1 MFRLMM
7 LLAGL
12 RGLLTSRPD
21 FQNSFLQIVLPE
33 KIQAN
38 TSDNSEVENE
48 QVSYSISIDE
58 KPYTVHLKQR
68 GILQFENVSYG
79 IEPLESAFEFQHLLY
94 KLGNEKN
101 EFAVLTENNQD
112 TEQNP
117 MDHYIFIGEKPESTV
132 STDLIPLY
140 LEMHIVV
147 DKALFDYLGSD
158 SMIVTNK
165 IIEIIGLV
173 NSMFAQLKISIV
185 LSSLELWSDK
195 NKISTV
201 GEADELLYRF
211 LEWKNSYLTLRPHDI
226 AYLFIFREYPNYVGA
241 AFPGKMCV
249 TGYSAGIALYP
260 KEMTLEAL
268 SVIVTQMLGLS
279 LGISYDD
286 PKKCRCSGAICIM
299 STKALQSSGMK
310 TFSDCSLRDFENFVS
325 NMRAQCLQNKP
336 QMQMNPGP
344 ICGNGRVEENE
355 VCDCGTEEFMAAGA
369 TCRPIAHP
377 ECDIPEVCN
386 GSSGRCP
393 ADITILNGQ
402 QCEEGKAF
410 CYDGGCQ
417 DIDAHCESIFG
428 KGSKNAPFA
437 CYEEIQSQ
445 SDRFGNCGQEGL
457 RYTFCPWRNLIC
469 GRLICTYPLET
480 PFLRDN
486 ASVIYAFVRSI
497 ICITMH
503 YETTGIKDP
512 LVVNN
517 GSICDKE
524 RICVNRQCLEVRPF
538 IDRVNRCSAKCN
550 GNGVNLPME
559 RTSEKGGKKQ
569 WLLAIYIALP
579 VLVVATI
586 IAASWK
592 LSKKW
597 FSKKEES
604 GSSGSEGDTHRNVTR
619 STSES
624 SSQSD
629 TVRGTLQF
637 KNISYALEPVESI
650 SGFVHM
656 IYEEKN
662 DVSAMPLLLENDT
675 YSYERSQY
683 KVRKSSERY
692 GHTKLFS
699 RYIDM
704 YIVVD
709 KNLFDYMG
717 SDINTVTQKIIQII
731 GLVNAMFI
739 QLKLTIRISSIDIW
753 SDKNKISTEGPPHN
767 VLYQFLN
774 WKYEFTSQTHHTAYL
789 FAQSGGIKDFSTCSL
804 DDFKYFAAYSGIE
817 CLHKILPDEPVYKQR
832 RVCGNGIVEA
842 GEQCDCG
849 TERIKPVNTLCRKA
863 VDECDFEEFCNGNQS
878 ICAPDTYARNGETC
892 ESGDAYCYGGRCR
905 SINKHCSRLIGE
917 GARGAPFS
925 CFDEVNARGD
935 RYGNCG
941 RNISTVTDGLAL

>member
-1 MFRLMM
+1 MSYGRNLTAAYEMITNVSHILGLMP
-7 LLAGL
+7 LY
-12 RGLLTSRPD
+12 

-58 KPYTVHLKQR
+58 KPYTVHLKQSFYLANNFMVYMYNQGSMNSQSSNIQAQCYYQGYIEGYPNSFVTLSTCSGLR

-117 MDHYIFIGEKPESTV
+117 MDHYIFISEKPESTV

-260 KEMTLEAL
+260 KETTLEAL

-310 TFSDCSLRDFENFVS
+310 TFSDCSLRDFENFIS

-336 QMQMNPGP
+336 QMQRNPGP
-344 ICGNGRVEENE
+344 ICGNGRVEGNE
-355 VCDCGTEEFMAAGA
+355 VCDCGTEEQCGPDNCCNPRTCVLKPGSECDKGLCCNNCKFMAAGA

-393 ADITILNGQ
+393 ADITILNGR
-402 QCEEGKAF
+402 QCEGGKAF

-469 GRLICTYPLET
+469 GRLICTYPFET

-486 ASVIYAFVRSI
+486 ASVIYAFVRSTV
-497 ICITMH
+497 CITMH
-503 YETTGIKDP
+503 YETTGTKDP

-538 IDRVNRCSAKCN
+538 IDKLNQCSAKCN
-550 GNGVNLPME
+550 GNGVCTSTMICNCTGGYSPPDCRVKSRISPEEQDLPTE

-569 WLLAIYIALP
+569 WLLAIYIASP

-604 GSSGSEGDTHRNVTR
+604 RSSG

-629 TVRGTLQF
+629 TVR
-637 KNISYALEPVESI
+637 
-650 SGFVHM
+650 
-656 IYEEKN
+656 
-662 DVSAMPLLLENDT
+662 
-675 YSYERSQY
+675 
-683 KVRKSSERY
+683 
-692 GHTKLFS
+692 
-699 RYIDM
+699 
-704 YIVVD
+704 
-709 KNLFDYMG
+709 
-717 SDINTVTQKIIQII
+717 
-731 GLVNAMFI
+731 
-739 QLKLTIRISSIDIW
+739 
-753 SDKNKISTEGPPHN
+753 
-767 VLYQFLN
+767 
-774 WKYEFTSQTHHTAYL
+774 
-789 FAQSGGIKDFSTCSL
+789 
-804 DDFKYFAAYSGIE
+804 
-817 CLHKILPDEPVYKQR
+817 
-832 RVCGNGIVEA
+832 
-842 GEQCDCG
+842 
-849 TERIKPVNTLCRKA
+849 
-863 VDECDFEEFCNGNQS
+863 
-878 ICAPDTYARNGETC
+878 
-892 ESGDAYCYGGRCR
+892 
-905 SINKHCSRLIGE
+905 
-917 GARGAPFS
+917 
-925 CFDEVNARGD
+925 
-935 RYGNCG
+935 
-941 RNISTVTDGLAL
+941 

>member
-21 FQNSFLQIVLPE
+21 FQNSFLQIILPE

-38 TSDNSEVENE
+38 PSDNSEVENE

-58 KPYTVHLKQR
+58 KPYTVHLKQSFFLANNFMVYMYNQGSMNSQSSNIQAQCYYQGYIEGYPNSFVTLSTCSGLR

-94 KLGNEKN
+94 RLGNEKN

-117 MDHYIFIGEKPESTV
+117 MDHYIFISEKPESTV

-201 GEADELLYRF
+201 GEADELLFRF

-268 SVIVTQMLGLS
+268 SIIVTQMLGLS

-286 PKKCRCSGAICIM
+286 PKKCRCSGAICVM

-310 TFSDCSLRDFENFVS
+310 TFSDCSLRDFENFIS
-325 NMRAQCLQNKP
+325 NVGAQCLQNKP
-336 QMQMNPGP
+336 QMQRNPGP
-344 ICGNGRVEENE
+344 ICGNGRVEGNE
-355 VCDCGTEEFMAAGA
+355 VCDCGTEE
-369 TCRPIAHP
+369 
-377 ECDIPEVCN
+377 
-386 GSSGRCP
+386 
-393 ADITILNGQ
+393 
-402 QCEEGKAF
+402 
-410 CYDGGCQ
+410 
-417 DIDAHCESIFG
+417 
-428 KGSKNAPFA
+428 
-437 CYEEIQSQ
+437 
-445 SDRFGNCGQEGL
+445 
-457 RYTFCPWRNLIC
+457 
-469 GRLICTYPLET
+469 
-480 PFLRDN
+480 
-486 ASVIYAFVRSI
+486 
-497 ICITMH
+497 
-503 YETTGIKDP
+503 
-512 LVVNN
+512 
-517 GSICDKE
+517 
-524 RICVNRQCLEVRPF
+524 ICVNRQCLEVRPF
-538 IDRVNRCSAKCN
+538 IDKLNQCSAKCN
-550 GNGVNLPME
+550 GNGVCTSTMICNCTGGYSPPDCTVKSRISPEEQDLPME

-579 VLVVATI
+579 ILVVSTI

-604 GSSGSEGDTHRNVTR
+604 QSSGSEGDTHRNVTR

-629 TVRGTLQF
+629 TIR
-637 KNISYALEPVESI
+637 SRSES
-650 SGFVHM
+650 
-656 IYEEKN
+656 
-662 DVSAMPLLLENDT
+662 SAQTNC
-675 YSYERSQY
+675 
-683 KVRKSSERY
+683 SS
-692 GHTKLFS
+692 
-699 RYIDM
+699 
-704 YIVVD
+704 
-709 KNLFDYMG
+709 N
-717 SDINTVTQKIIQII
+717 
-731 GLVNAMFI
+731 
-739 QLKLTIRISSIDIW
+739 
-753 SDKNKISTEGPPHN
+753 
-767 VLYQFLN
+767 
-774 WKYEFTSQTHHTAYL
+774 
-789 FAQSGGIKDFSTCSL
+789 
-804 DDFKYFAAYSGIE
+804 
-817 CLHKILPDEPVYKQR
+817 
-832 RVCGNGIVEA
+832 
-842 GEQCDCG
+842 
-849 TERIKPVNTLCRKA
+849 
-863 VDECDFEEFCNGNQS
+863 
-878 ICAPDTYARNGETC
+878 
-892 ESGDAYCYGGRCR
+892 
-905 SINKHCSRLIGE
+905 
-917 GARGAPFS
+917 
-925 CFDEVNARGD
+925 
-935 RYGNCG
+935 
-941 RNISTVTDGLAL
+941 